1 MQAVIKLESWKLQQR
16 LTIYRTI
23 LDDSF
28 VQIPLLN
35 KWPETFSSV
44 RQTDIW
50 HDDQLH
56 GHHRDR
62 IVSYPLAALLSRR
75 KKKSP
80 NLTSVHAN
88 SPSLPIGARQLIKPP
103 NRHAPTPINYPLV
116 RAHTNQS
123 SNMPSHHQSWAK
135 LLRSLTVNSLS
146 YFVKTNY

>member
-1 MQAVIKLESWKLQQR
+1 MYILTSDGRFNSVQAVIKLESWKLQQR
-16 LTIYRTI
+16 LTIYI
-23 LDDSF
+23 LAESF

-80 NLTSVHAN
+80 YLTSVHAYSPNLHQRMHAN
-88 SPSLPIGARQLIKPP
+88 STNLPIGMRPLQSII
-103 NRHAPTPINYPLV
+103 HWFAPTPINQATCP
-116 RAHTNQS
+116 ATTKAGQ
-123 SNMPSHHQSWAK
+123 
-135 LLRSLTVNSLS
+135 S
-146 YFVKTNY
+146 YFVH